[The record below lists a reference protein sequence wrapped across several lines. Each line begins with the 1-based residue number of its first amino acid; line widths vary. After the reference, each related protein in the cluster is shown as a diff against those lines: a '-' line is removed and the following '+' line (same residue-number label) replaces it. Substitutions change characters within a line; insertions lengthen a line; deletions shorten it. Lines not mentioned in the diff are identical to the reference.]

1 MVREIGQSMSLSHTS
16 YQLIKSREAIV
27 IDVRD
32 PSEFATGHIEGSI
45 SLPFSEKGINERLSA
60 LINQGTKVVIL
71 ASASQQS
78 ESASQQLSD
87 GTFQVVDIIDDIDI
101 ALSKLEATA
110 LVTPEVSL
118 DDLTGSNRDTSM
130 LVLDVREP
138 IEWEMG
144 HVPGALLISLG
155 TLRDH
160 INEIPSHNKIAVICE
175 AGLRSSTAASILESS
190 GFTNVANVPD
200 GTGGYRNAGL
210 PLEYY
215 SDE

>member
-1 MVREIGQSMSLSHTS
+1 VVREIGQSMSLSHTS

>member
-1 MVREIGQSMSLSHTS
+1 
-16 YQLIKSREAIV
+16 LIKSREAIV

>member
-1 MVREIGQSMSLSHTS
+1 M
-16 YQLIKSREAIV
+16 IKSREAIV

>member
-1 MVREIGQSMSLSHTS
+1 MSVSPTS
-16 YQLIKSREAIV
+16 YELIKNGGAIV
-27 IDVRD
+27 IDMRV
-32 PSEFATGHIEGSI
+32 PYEFARGHLEGSI
-45 SLPFSEKGINERLSA
+45 SLPFSEKGIKERLSA
-60 LINQGTKVVIL
+60 LMSQGTKVVLL
-71 ASASQQS
+71 AGASEQS

-87 GTFQVVDIIDDIDI
+87 GTFQVIDIIDDIDI
-101 ALSKLEATA
+101 ALSALKTIA

-144 HVPGALLISLG
+144 HIPGALLISLG
-155 TLRDH
+155 ALRDR
-160 INEIPSHNKIAVICE
+160 IKEIPSHNKIAVICE

-215 SDE
+215 SGE

>member
-1 MVREIGQSMSLSHTS
+1 MVREIDQSMSLSHKS
-16 YQLIKSREAIV
+16 YKLIKNKEAIV

-78 ESASQQLSD
+78 ESASQQLSN
-87 GTFQVVDIIDDIDI
+87 GTFQVIDIIDDIDI
-101 ALSKLEATA
+101 ALSKLGATA

-118 DDLTGSNRDTSM
+118 DDLTDSNRDTSM

-155 TLRDH
+155 TLRDR